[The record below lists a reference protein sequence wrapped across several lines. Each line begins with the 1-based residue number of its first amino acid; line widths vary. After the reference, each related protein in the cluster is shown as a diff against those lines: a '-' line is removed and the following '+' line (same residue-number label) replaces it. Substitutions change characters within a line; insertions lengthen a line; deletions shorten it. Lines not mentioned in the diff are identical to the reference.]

1 MNWIMIPV
9 LIIYVVIAM
18 ELKRRFKTY
27 LLQEIVRIRVLKN
40 KEYFP
45 DLTIQLFNGVLSFV
59 LLPIFMIGLA
69 LMVGNVPYTY
79 DWTLSIVAYLAT
91 VLAMQEEL

>member
-9 LIIYVVIAM
+9 LIIYVLVAM
-18 ELKRRFKTY
+18 ELKRRFKTH
-27 LLQEIVRIRVLKN
+27 LLQEIVRMRVLKN

-45 DLTIQLFNGVLSFV
+45 DLTIQLFNGFLSFM

-69 LMVGNVPYTY
+69 LMVGNIPYNY
-79 DWTLSIVAYLAT
+79 DWTLSIVAYIIT
-91 VLAMQEEL
+91 ILAM